1 MMPLTSDA
9 SEPPKRGLRLLSLEG
24 GGIKGLALIWQL
36 RALERAAGRP
46 IHELFDLI
54 GGVSTG
60 GIIALGLSRGV
71 SLSALEA
78 MYHEIGRNVFGK
90 RSALRQLIS
99 GHAADNTAIHDLLV
113 ANLGDAPM
121 LDAPDQLVRCFVVS
135 TQQTDRLEVRLIR
148 TYAHPNKGRDQNEGW
163 KQWEAGMATS
173 SAPTV
178 FPPFCERAP
187 ATARNKCSSMV
198 R

>member
-1 MMPLTSDA
+1 MMLLTSDA

-78 MYHEIGRNVFGK
+78 ISRN
-90 RSALRQLIS
+90 RAQRLRE
-99 GHAADNTAIHDLLV
+99 T
-113 ANLGDAPM
+113 
-121 LDAPDQLVRCFVVS
+121 
-135 TQQTDRLEVRLIR
+135 
-148 TYAHPNKGRDQNEGW
+148 
-163 KQWEAGMATS
+163 
-173 SAPTV
+173 
-178 FPPFCERAP
+178 ERAAP
-187 ATARNKCSSMV
+187 AHQRP
-198 R
+198 RRG